1 MRRFNKIYKIVLLAA
16 VMCVNGNS
24 AMAQNLNNANAQSQV
39 IITDKEVLV
48 VDTNMVVRE
57 NAELVNPVVE
67 TTVTEIV
74 TDTLM
79 VLQRVPSLKLNDWMT
94 LDYDTIY
101 LKPNYAFI
109 PLIFKKQKL
118 QSDTIE
124 NCSTAG
130 AYKFDVDYSWI
141 DNAVK
146 AQNNMQNIRYYAI
159 SHSPGVVLYNSQKLP
174 EPPKEFVSVVD
185 PKSRTLKIVERD
197 LKKDAGVSTK
207 REKVKVRNWLHTFSG
222 SLHFSQAYVSKNW
235 YQGGN
240 NNLNVVSDMQW
251 NVELN
256 TNKHKNYMFSNTVRY
271 RVGVISTPDDKER
284 KYSLSDDYF
293 QLNTQFGVKAIKK
306 WYYSASMQF
315 KTQLLNNYQAN
326 STNKKASL
334 LSPAELN
341 IGVGVSF
348 NNASKNGARSISLT
362 LAPVSYNMKYC
373 MSKENPAPTN
383 FGISSGQMKHDVGSK
398 IEARFSWKFN
408 HAINWSTRLYT
419 FTNYKFV
426 QGDWENTFNFNVTSY
441 LTTRLNVHLR
451 YDKSVNKHEVWDYWQ
466 LKEILSFGLSY
477 RFATN

>member
-1 MRRFNKIYKIVLLAA
+1 MRKLNKIYKIVMAA
-16 VMCVNGNS
+16 AAICVGGNGLS
-24 AMAQNLNNANAQSQV
+24 AQNVANASGQNQI
-39 IITDKEVLV
+39 IITDNEVLV
-48 VDTNMVVRE
+48 VDTNKVVSANE
-57 NAELVNPVVE
+57 EVKV
-67 TTVTEIV
+67 V
-74 TDTLM
+74 TDTLL
-79 VLQRVPSLKLNDWMT
+79 VLQRVPAMKLNDWMS
-94 LDYDTIY
+94 LDYDTIR
-101 LKPNYAFI
+101 LKPNYVYI
-109 PLIFKKQKL
+109 PLIFKHQKL
-118 QSDTIE
+118 QSDTIVAYAP
-124 NCSTAG
+124 NG
-130 AYKFDVDYSWI
+130 AYQLDVDHSWI
-141 DNAVK
+141 ENAVN
-146 AQNNMQNIRYYAI
+146 AQNNTQNIRYYAI
-159 SHSPGVVLYNSQKLP
+159 SHNPDVVLYNSHKLP
-174 EPPKEFVSVVD
+174 EPPKEFTSVVD

-197 LKKDAGVSTK
+197 LKKEAGVSTK
-207 REKVKVRNWLHTFSG
+207 REKVNVRNWLHVFSG

-256 TNKHKNYMFSNTVRY
+256 TNKHKNYMFSNSVRY

-293 QLNTQFGVKAIKK
+293 QINTQFGVKAVKK

-315 KTQLLNNYQAN
+315 KTQLLNNYAAN

-348 NNASKNGARSISLT
+348 NNSSKDGWRSISLT

-373 MSKENPAPTN
+373 MSKENPSPGN
-383 FGISSGQMKHDVGSK
+383 FGISEGQMKHDVGSK
-398 IEARFSWKFN
+398 VDLRFNVKFN
-408 HAINWSTRLYT
+408 HAINWSSRIYA
-419 FTNYKFV
+419 FSNYKYV

-451 YDKSVNKHEVWDYWQ
+451 YDKSAKRHDEWKYWQ